1 MKFVLCRAVLIIID
15 PSLDNQLDDLAGKSE
30 GAHTVSVLFEF
41 TEKRCMNEA
50 SAIWD
55 LKGFIATITV
65 PCAPKDE
72 FSAKSICGSLLASGH
87 GTNNNGA
94 SSARTIWLRR
104 SVLGSATI
112 PPGSFPRSQACLWTG
127 GTMTRQSPHVREQA
141 ALNTCRCH

>member
-65 PCAPKDE
+65 PCAPEGRIQCEKHLR
-72 FSAKSICGSLLASGH
+72 FI
-87 GTNNNGA
+87 
-94 SSARTIWLRR
+94 AREW
-104 SVLGSATI
+104 
-112 PPGSFPRSQACLWTG
+112 PRNQQQWC
-127 GTMTRQSPHVREQA
+127 V
-141 ALNTCRCH
+141 